1 MIPSF
6 WLAPKRLSSRYS
18 FAAAHRTQERTPER
32 SFQNSILHYPRFRC
46 TPDVLPR
53 VSDSLSA
60 PAMRGV
66 QGSASRVGAAPAE
79 TYWVSTM
86 IVRNIH
92 CRSCTSHIKKV
103 LSRLGPAIFY
113 IRVNLLTHTVEVRHQ
128 NSISTRELCAALEYA
143 AFDVAFATTK
153 DSSKNL
159 IETLDYSGRCDG
171 WMEAALDRCM
181 SPRTVQAWE
190 SHFSTPPELDRK
202 TRHML
207 YCETCRTKD
216 VIRTVPD
223 AFQESYIY
231 LDQEQRLKPHNID
244 RCMWDKPRHTQD
256 EPEIDPRI
264 IEEGLT
270 RTGDTPRQYVLTILI
285 TGMTCHSCTN
295 SITKAIEEQEQVSKV
310 EVSLLTH
317 SATVEY
323 TGLEDMAAEIV
334 KLIEDVGFEASIGNL
349 KILTESAP
357 ISASSNG
364 DSTTRRSMQLS
375 IDGMFCDHCPS
386 RVVSGLTNK
395 YPSLEIEEEPSVKR
409 PVIRLAYTPVP
420 GLLTVRELVSTIDG
434 LHEQFTTRVYHPPS
448 VEDQS
453 QLMQSQ
459 ERHRLMRRLVVCFA
473 MSIPTLLIGIV
484 WMSLVRSDNP
494 TRMYFETAVWNG
506 TATRGQWALFILAT
520 PVMFYAA
527 NVFHV
532 RAAKEIRALWRPKSH
547 VPILRR
553 FYRFGSMNLLV
564 SAGTSVAYF
573 SSVGLLIKGA
583 TTKTT
588 QSTTMSDRP
597 QYFDAVVF
605 LTFFI
610 LLGRFLE
617 AYSKGKTGS
626 AVTKLGSLRP
636 QEAIL
641 VLPSS
646 ESNDDQS
653 SSVRHSLSTKSQS
666 PLSSITQTI
675 SVDLLE
681 IGDVVVVPCGAS
693 PPSDATI
700 VSGSSRFNESSLTG
714 ESRDVPKIEGD
725 RVLAGTVNTG
735 NPVQVEI
742 TGLGGTSMLDQ
753 IISVV
758 REGQTKRAPV
768 ERIVD
773 TVTGYF
779 VPVITALAIVTFI
792 VWFTLGESGLL
803 SSKYIK
809 HQDGGWAFWSLEFA
823 IAVFVVAC
831 PCGIGLAAPTAL
843 FVGGGLAAKS
853 GILVRGGGEAFQEAS
868 NVDAVVFDKTGTL
881 TEGGNPTVSN
891 HLMLAQHSNE
901 KIAWSITRSLEESS
915 SHPLARA
922 ILSLASTQTGV
933 EVTATSITEEA
944 GRGLQGTFTVKAS
957 EAHSNSSTTY
967 EAAIGSEDFIASLQ
981 EDMLPYDVLTYNN
994 QSSLCIWKSE
1004 SKSVALLALRKV
1016 PYSSTKDSSS
1026 TDSSDNNS
1034 PWKLA
1039 AMFAISDPLRPS
1051 AAPTISALQARGIAV
1066 YMLTGDNQR
1075 TASNIASTLSIP
1087 FDHVF
1092 ASCLPTQKAEK
1103 IEWLKENAAF
1113 RKSPSSSL
1121 VSKLFSSFAW
1131 DRKAG
1136 TKSNETKRRPVI
1148 AFIGDGINDAPAL
1161 ASANVSIAITS
1172 STNPS
1177 SDIALSSSSFIL
1189 LNGSLFTILTL
1200 LDLSGLVFRR
1210 IKFNFLWA
1218 VAYNAILVPVAAGVF
1233 FRVKEDGFKLS
1244 PAWGSAAMA
1253 MSSISVVLAS
1263 LAMGWGWKK
1272 RVARWEKGW
1281 MGNVGAQ
1288 RGGWLRR
1295 LFRRR

>member
-1 MIPSF
+1 MD
-6 WLAPKRLSSRYS
+6 A
-18 FAAAHRTQERTPER
+18 
-32 SFQNSILHYPRFRC
+32 
-46 TPDVLPR
+46 
-53 VSDSLSA
+53 
-60 PAMRGV
+60 G
-66 QGSASRVGAAPAE
+66 PAE
-79 TYWVSTM
+79 NYWVSTM

-113 IRVNLLTHTVEVRHQ
+113 SRVNFLTQTVEVRHQ
-128 NSISTRELCAALEYA
+128 DTLSTRELCAALEYA

-153 DSSKNL
+153 DKSRNL
-159 IETLDYSGRCDG
+159 VETLDYSGHREG
-171 WMEAALDRCM
+171 WMEAALDRCI
-181 SPRTVQAWE
+181 SPRTAQAWE
-190 SHFSTPPELDRK
+190 RHFSTPPELDRK
-202 TRHML
+202 TRHMM
-207 YCETCRTKD
+207 YCKTCRMQEVD
-216 VIRTVPD
+216 RTVPH
-223 AFQESYIY
+223 ALQESYMY
-231 LDQEQRLKPHNID
+231 PDQKQSFNPISID
-244 RCMWDKPRHTQD
+244 RCVVDKPGHTRD
-256 EPEIDPRI
+256 EPEIDPRS
-264 IEEGLT
+264 IEEGIT
-270 RTGDTPRQYVLTILI
+270 TTDETPRQYALTVLIS
-285 TGMTCHSCTN
+285 GMTCHSCTN
-295 SITKAIEEQEQVSKV
+295 SITKAVKEQEYVSKV
-310 EVSLLTH
+310 DVSLLTH
-317 SATVEY
+317 SATIEY
-323 TGLEDMAAEIV
+323 TGLEDKATEIV
-334 KLIEDVGFEASIGNL
+334 NLIEDVGFEASIGNL
-349 KILTESAP
+349 KSLTESAP
-357 ISASSNG
+357 IPMSRNC
-364 DSTTRRSMQLS
+364 DSTTRRSIQLR
-375 IDGMFCDHCPS
+375 IDGMFCEHCPS
-386 RVVSGLTNK
+386 RVVSSLINK
-395 YPSLEIEEEPSVKR
+395 YPSLEIQEELSIKS

-420 GLLTVRELVSTIDG
+420 GLLTVRELVSTIDK
-434 LHEQFTTRVYHPPS
+434 LHEQFSTCIYHPPS
-448 VEDQS
+448 VENQS
-453 QLMQSQ
+453 QLMQYQ
-459 ERHRLMRRLVVCFA
+459 ERHRLIRRLVLCFS
-473 MSIPTLLIGIV
+473 MSIPTLLIGVV

-494 TRMYFETAVWNG
+494 MRMYFGMAVWNG

-527 NVFHV
+527 NVFHI

-547 VPILRR
+547 VPMLRR

-573 SSVGLLIKGA
+573 SSVGLLIRDA
-583 TTKTT
+583 TTKPM
-588 QSTTMSDRP
+588 QSTIMSERP

-605 LTFFI
+605 LTLFI

-626 AVTKLGSLRP
+626 AITKLGSLRP
-636 QEAIL
+636 QEAVL

-646 ESNDDQS
+646 DSSDDQS
-653 SSVRHSLSTKSQS
+653 NPIRRSLSIKSQGL
-666 PLSSITQTI
+666 LSSNTQTI

-681 IGDVVVVPCGAS
+681 IGDVVVVPSGAS
-693 PPSDATI
+693 PPSDGTI
-700 VSGSSRFNESSLTG
+700 ASGSSRFNESSLTG
-714 ESRDVPKIEGD
+714 ESREVPKAEGD
-725 RVLAGTVNTG
+725 QVFAGTVNTG

-779 VPVITALAIVTFI
+779 VPIITALAIITFV

-803 SSKYIK
+803 NSKYIK
-809 HQDGGWAFWSLEFA
+809 SQDGGWAFWSLEFA

-868 NVDAVVFDKTGTL
+868 NVDAIVFDKTGTL
-881 TEGGNPTVSN
+881 TEGGSPTVTD

-901 KIAWSITRSLEESS
+901 KIAWSITQSLEESS

-922 ILSLASTQTGV
+922 ILDLASTKTRV
-933 EVTATSITEEA
+933 EVTTTSTTEEA
-944 GRGLQGTFTVKAS
+944 GRGLRGTFIVKSS
-957 EAHSNSSTTY
+957 EARSNSSTTY
-967 EAAIGSEDFIASLQ
+967 EAAIGSEDFMDSLQ
-981 EDMLPYDVLTYNN
+981 ADMLPYNN
-994 QSSLCIWKSE
+994 KKSLCIWKNE
-1004 SKSVALLALRKV
+1004 SKSVALLALRRI
-1016 PYSSTKDSSS
+1016 PHLSCTDSSS
-1026 TDSSDNNS
+1026 AVFSNNNA
-1034 PWKLA
+1034 PWELA
-1039 AMFAISDPLRPS
+1039 AMFAITDPLRPS

-1092 ASCLPTQKAEK
+1092 AGCLPTQKAEK

-1113 RKSPSSSL
+1113 RKSPTTSL
-1121 VSKLFSSFAW
+1121 VSKLFSCFVW
-1131 DRKAG
+1131 NRKAG
-1136 TKSNETKRRPVI
+1136 TESNGTKRKPVI

-1172 STNPS
+1172 STNSS
-1177 SDIALSSSSFIL
+1177 SDIALSTSSFIL
-1189 LNGSLFTILTL
+1189 LNGSLFTVLIL
-1200 LDLSGLVFRR
+1200 LDLSRLVFRR
-1210 IKFNFLWA
+1210 IKLNFLWA

-1253 MSSISVVLAS
+1253 GSSISVVLAS

-1281 MGNVGAQ
+1281 MGEEGGQ
-1288 RGGWLRR
+1288 QGGWLRD
-1295 LFRRR
+1295 LFRR